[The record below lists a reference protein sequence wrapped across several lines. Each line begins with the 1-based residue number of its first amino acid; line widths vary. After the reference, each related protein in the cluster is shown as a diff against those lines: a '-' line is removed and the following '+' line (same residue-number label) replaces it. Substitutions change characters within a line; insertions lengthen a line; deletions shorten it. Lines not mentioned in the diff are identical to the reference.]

1 MSTKSGSRRTSRKG
15 AKPAVAESAAAAT
28 PVAAATTTT
37 TLPAYCKS
45 LEDPKILKA
54 ELALWFSD
62 LGRAAVASPARQL
75 EFESELSRKFYL
87 EVLPEQYAEHF
98 PLGVLGIGMYICK
111 TMPSLKKYVCN
122 ACVSFTAIRGGDALV
137 QEAQAEW
144 PTMWRDAFCKLCL
157 NLCLLLMCEK
167 LEDVNSVHA
176 PPYVLRPDSPGVHLV
191 SDNIFFSLKDH
202 PHVWNSLCRRL
213 GLGCDGGGEN
223 SAELLSR
230 EVLYECLNRW
240 MKKSLRYAT
249 YLAGQMAQQATAAG
263 GYITDKKKRRVKSFA
278 EIRQLAYNDSEF
290 QGNDRLHGLALDV
303 LARMMSTLGL
313 ETLHAAAVAR
323 ETSVR
328 AVYSHS
334 SGSSSS
340 SQAKNILLFL
350 GVSGEEL
357 GKGGRTAEQFSSRDF
372 APELWFTLV
381 QL

>member
-15 AKPAVAESAAAAT
+15 AKPTVADPTAT
-28 PVAAATTTT
+28 PVAAT

-62 LGRAAVASPARQL
+62 LGRTAVAGAARQL

-111 TMPSLKKYVCN
+111 TMPSLKKYVCD
-122 ACVSFTAIRGGDALV
+122 ACVSFTARRGGDALV

-144 PTMWRDAFCKLCL
+144 PTMWCDAFCKMCL

-167 LEDVNSVHA
+167 LEDVNFMHA

-202 PHVWNSLCRRL
+202 PHVWNSLCCRL
-213 GLGCDGGGEN
+213 GLGCSGGGRGEN
-223 SAELLSR
+223 SAELSR

-249 YLAGQMAQQATAAG
+249 YLAGQMAHQAAASG
-263 GYITDKKKRRVKSFA
+263 TDSADKKKRRVKSFA
-278 EIRQLAYNDSEF
+278 EIRQLAYNNSEF

-313 ETLHAAAVAR
+313 ESLHAAAVAR
-323 ETSVR
+323 EASVR

-334 SGSSSS
+334 SSSSS